1 MDFSSINDAACET
14 YNLGRYSLAEAMFR
28 HVLAETPGDHA
39 ARQNLGL
46 TVLAQ
51 GRWREGA
58 VLYEARLERKPGP
71 GLPYP
76 RWSGEPLDG
85 KRVLIWP
92 EQGLG
97 DQIMCAR
104 YVPALVE
111 RGCEV
116 TLICAPTLCRL
127 FAQALPGKVL
137 PAQGTID
144 FEDPDVW
151 LWSMS
156 LLAAVGDPQGGRVP
170 FLHAAPKA
178 SGARIGVAT
187 RGSPIHPN
195 DAGRSLPADL
205 AAELLSL
212 SGTMSLLPEHTG
224 VADML
229 DTAEIIAG
237 LDLVISVD
245 TSIAHLAGAMGKPV
259 WILLP
264 ERGPDWRWMRERD
277 DSPWY
282 PAARLFRQGDDA
294 DWRPVLSAVRA
305 GLAAAEWS
313 D

>member
-1 MDFSSINDAACET
+1 MDPSMINDAACQT
-14 YNLGRYSLAEAMFR
+14 YDAGHYTLAEAMFR
-28 HVLAETPGDHA
+28 HVLAERPEDHA
-39 ARQNLGL
+39 ARQNLGM

-51 GRWREGA
+51 GRWREGGA
-58 VLYEARLERKPGP
+58 IYEARLERKPGP
-71 GLPYP
+71 ELPYP

-116 TLICAPTLCRL
+116 TLVCAPALHRL
-127 FAQALPGKVL
+127 FAQALPATVL
-137 PAQGTID
+137 PASGTITFD
-144 FEDPDVW
+144 DPDVW
-151 LWSMS
+151 LQTVS
-156 LLAAVGDPQGGRVP
+156 LVGALGDPQGSRVP
-170 FLHAAPKA
+170 YLHANPKA

-187 RGSPIHPN
+187 RGSPTNAN
-195 DAGRSLPADL
+195 DARRSLPAGA

-212 SGTMSLLPEHTG
+212 SGTVSLLPEHTG
-224 VADML
+224 VGDML

-264 ERGPDWRWMRERD
+264 GRGVDWRWMRGRD
-277 DSPWY
+277 DTPWY
-282 PAARLFRQGDDA
+282 PSARLFRQGDDE
-294 DWRPVLSAVRA
+294 DWAPVLRAVRA
-305 GLAAAEWS
+305 ELS
-313 D
+313 

>member
-1 MDFSSINDAACET
+1 MDFPSINDAACET
-14 YNLGRYSLAEAMFR
+14 YNVGHYGLAEAMFR
-28 HVLAETPGDHA
+28 HVLAEDPGDHA

-51 GRWREGA
+51 GRWQEGGA
-58 VLYEARLERKPGP
+58 LYEARLERKPGP

-76 RWSGEPLDG
+76 RWNGEPLDG
-85 KRVLIWP
+85 KRVLLWP

-104 YVPALVE
+104 FVPALVE

-116 TLICAPTLCRL
+116 TLVCAPTLHRL

-137 PAQGTID
+137 AARGTID
-144 FEDPDVW
+144 FDDPEVW

-156 LLAAVGDPQGGRVP
+156 LLAAVGDPQSGRVP
-170 FLHAAPKA
+170 YLHAAPKL

-205 AAELLSL
+205 AVELLSL

-224 VADML
+224 VGDML

-264 ERGPDWRWMRERD
+264 GRGPDWRWMRERD

-282 PAARLFRQGDDA
+282 PSARLFRQGDDA
-294 DWRPVLSAVRA
+294 DWRPVLSAVKEA
-305 GLAAAEWS
+305 LADEEWS
-313 D
+313 A